1 MQEILNIRKNLII
14 QKIHTYNLQA
24 MQQGGDIEIEM
35 DVEESS
41 DTDPDSRSED
51 RLNYGSQGSELS
63 ALVDIELEQVG
74 VGEGWMEDTEMEEL
88 LQEEGD
94 IVMNAQHG
102 DDPGCDVK
110 SGEEYLKVID
120 KHFMSSPRMVVRGRY
135 RGEDLE
141 LIVRRKTE
149 GTYVSWGLFN
159 TKTNKQALLV
169 HGNMNYPFGL
179 SLEALRHPDHW
190 GKEVLG
196 GWEWQGWGYGYLN
209 LNLIGDFFPLDPREL
224 HVDINEAVLFGKEI
238 LLQQHVS
245 GQDCVNVD
253 HTEDVNCRVDGCG
266 TVIWRIKFS
275 TFSTVE
281 DESNKLASLG
291 LAPATYRKEKEEQ
304 NIYLSLVAFSHRET
318 KIAIHQEE
326 QLIRCHEEVM
336 WLTKDGAVDD
346 SVAAVDLGK
355 LEKAELIWQTQPKVR
370 KTS

>member
-120 KHFMSSPRMVVRGRY
+120 KHFMSSPAWLS
-135 RGEDLE
+135 E
-141 LIVRRKTE
+141 E
-149 GTYVSWGLFN
+149 GTGE
-159 TKTNKQALLV
+159 KTWN
-169 HGNMNYPFGL
+169 
-179 SLEALRHPDHW
+179 SL
-190 GKEVLG
+190 
-196 GWEWQGWGYGYLN
+196 
-209 LNLIGDFFPLDPREL
+209 
-224 HVDINEAVLFGKEI
+224 
-238 LLQQHVS
+238 
-245 GQDCVNVD
+245 
-253 HTEDVNCRVDGCG
+253 
-266 TVIWRIKFS
+266 
-275 TFSTVE
+275 
-281 DESNKLASLG
+281 
-291 LAPATYRKEKEEQ
+291 
-304 NIYLSLVAFSHRET
+304 
-318 KIAIHQEE
+318 
-326 QLIRCHEEVM
+326 
-336 WLTKDGAVDD
+336 
-346 SVAAVDLGK
+346 
-355 LEKAELIWQTQPKVR
+355 
-370 KTS
+370 